1 MSFTLTPCVM
11 HEYLLDNVLSEI
23 VSMRERVNDPCRII
37 LNKSIKDIEN
47 RIEGNVT
54 NVNTVNSILFFFV
67 KISTDITLHNH
78 IQ

>member
-1 MSFTLTPCVM
+1 MAFSLFTRAM
-11 HEYLLDNVLSEI
+11 HEYLLDDFLSEI
-23 VSMRERVNDPCRII
+23 VSMKERENDPCRII

-54 NVNTVNSILFFFV
+54 KVNTVNSIV
-67 KISTDITLHNH
+67 KISADITLHHH